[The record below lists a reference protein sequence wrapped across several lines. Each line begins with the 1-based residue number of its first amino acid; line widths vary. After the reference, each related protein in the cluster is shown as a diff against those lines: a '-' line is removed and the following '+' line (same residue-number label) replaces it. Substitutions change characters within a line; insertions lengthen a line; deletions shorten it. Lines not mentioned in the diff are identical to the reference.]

1 MGAYAPESYVFFH
14 YLAMLGAYAPESLAR
29 RLLFPFF
36 ALFFLQYVSHL
47 YGICDKMVDYRR
59 IFYHLKL
66 PDFVRKVGGYAPDYP
81 RK

>member
-36 ALFFLQYVSHL
+36 ALFFYN
-47 YGICDKMVDYRR
+47 M
-59 IFYHLKL
+59 
-66 PDFVRKVGGYAPDYP
+66 
-81 RK
+81 